1 MFAEGVDRLK
11 SLDSAFDGVRSAG
24 REARSDF
31 QHGLMEMFDSR
42 RQVLCTQHKAQTEA
56 SVAAERHLVAA
67 QKAEKLAANLGAVLQ
82 TKDEFL
88 MALVVRDSE
97 EMRPQ
102 QRTPVVQT
110 LFNETLTMDPD
121 EQETL
126 LETAVSTIKDGFHE
140 LVARSDHRRHKE
152 AQKANTAEF
161 HELQDKTKALWTDL
175 DTIKDALVR
184 DSGAKHRGVAGSTAA
199 DLDNIVLT
207 SLPHRVAVGELEQ
220 SDTLFPDDE
229 EECPFAPE
237 QTVHYFSKSKKEW
250 FKTKFLGVND
260 NG

>member
-1 MFAEGVDRLK
+1 M
-11 SLDSAFDGVRSAG
+11 
-24 REARSDF
+24 
-31 QHGLMEMFDSR
+31 
-42 RQVLCTQHKAQTEA
+42 
-56 SVAAERHLVAA
+56 
-67 QKAEKLAANLGAVLQ
+67 
-82 TKDEFL
+82 
-88 MALVVRDSE
+88 
-97 EMRPQ
+97 
-102 QRTPVVQT
+102 VQT
-110 LFNETLTMDPD
+110 LFNETLRLDPD

-140 LVARSDHRRHKE
+140 LVARSDHQRHKK
-152 AQKANTAEF
+152 AQKADIAEF
-161 HELQDKTKALWTDL
+161 HELQDKTKALWNDL
-175 DTIKDALVR
+175 DTIRDALVR

-207 SLPHRVAVGELEQ
+207 SLPRDHVGELEQ

-229 EECPFAPE
+229 EECPFALE